1 MAYSLD
7 YYRSWRNRISS
18 QIADRRRKNNQLNS
32 EISQLQTAYNKLKRI
47 KDDYAS
53 PIRNDVKRSKCV
65 GDVRW
70 RGQHKKEFDKV
81 LDDNVKNDAK
91 TFVNSIDAMLDEVGR
106 AIHSKRSQLDSG
118 SRVINSLQR
127 TYSWISSEIRNLT
140 N

>member
-7 YYRSWRNRISS
+7 YYKSWRSSISA
-18 QIADRRRKNNQLNS
+18 QIADRRRKNSQLNS

-70 RGQHKKEFDKV
+70 RGQYKKEFDKFNQDKIKAPYKLRIV
-81 LDDNVKNDAK
+81 
-91 TFVNSIDAMLDEVGR
+91 T
-106 AIHSKRSQLDSG
+106 
-118 SRVINSLQR
+118 
-127 TYSWISSEIRNLT
+127 IRRIV
-140 N
+140 